1 MEPRL
6 LGQSQSGA
14 REAILLHAPTEM
26 TTKVLIADDQPVIVE
41 ALRLLLKSEGY
52 VCSGVSSPHAALRAL
67 ETESFD
73 AVILDLN
80 YTRDTTSGVEGLDLL
95 ARIRAKD
102 DSLPVLVMT
111 AWGTMDLAIQAMQRG
126 ASDFILK
133 PWNNAEVLASLHTQ
147 IARRQSE
154 RAQQRCVEQE
164 NLEARHVQEQLLL
177 THAPKI
183 PGLQIASAWR
193 PARHVGGDYCDVLD
207 LGDGEVGICIADVS
221 GKGLAAA
228 LLMSN
233 VQAAVRSLASASLE
247 PSDLCARL
255 NDLLCQNTAQDRFV
269 TFFYAVL
276 NHPQK
281 RLRYCNAGHIPPR
294 LLRADGSILELEE
307 GGPVLGEFP
316 ELTYAQGVVDLR
328 KGDQLLCLT
337 DGILEASDARGEE
350 FGQSQLGALLARNRN
365 LSADQLRDRIMSA
378 AANHCGEC
386 FADDATLLVVGIEQ

>member
-1 MEPRL
+1 MK
-6 LGQSQSGA
+6 
-14 REAILLHAPTEM
+14 
-26 TTKVLIADDQPVIVE
+26 TKVLIADDQPLIVE
-41 ALRLLLKSEGY
+41 ALRLLLKSAEYECRGA
-52 VCSGVSSPHAALRAL
+52 SSPQAALRAF

-73 AVILDLN
+73 AVLLDLN
-80 YTRDTTSGVEGLDLL
+80 YTRDTTSGAEGLDLL
-95 ARIRAKD
+95 ARIRAID

-133 PWNNAEVLASLHTQ
+133 PWDNAAVMASLHTH
-147 IARRQSE
+147 IARRQSQH
-154 RAQQRCVEQE
+154 AQQCRAEQE
-164 NLEARHVQEQLLL
+164 NLEARHVQEQLILN
-177 THAPKI
+177 HAPKI

-255 NDLLCQNTAQDRFV
+255 NALLCQNTSQDRFV

-276 NHPQK
+276 DHPQK
-281 RLRYCNAGHIPPR
+281 RLRYCNAGHIPPQ
-294 LLRADGSILELEE
+294 LLRSDGSILELEE

-316 ELTYAQGVVDLR
+316 ELTYGQGAVDLR

-337 DGILEASDARGEE
+337 DGILEAANAGGEE
-350 FGQSQLGALLARNRN
+350 FGQNQLAAILARKRDLN
-365 LSADQLRDRIMSA
+365 ADQLRDRIMSA
-378 AANHCGEC
+378 AANHCGEN
-386 FADDATLLVVGIEQ
+386 FEDDATLLVVGIE

>member
-6 LGQSQSGA
+6 GGQSQSGA
-14 REAILLHAPTEM
+14 HEAILLHAPTEM
-26 TTKVLIADDQPVIVE
+26 TTKVLIADDQPLIVE

-52 VCSGVSSPHAALRAL
+52 ECRGASSPQAALLAF
-67 ETESFD
+67 EIESFD

-80 YTRDTTSGVEGLDLL
+80 YTRDTTSGAEGLGLL
-95 ARIRAKD
+95 ARIRAMD

-126 ASDFILK
+126 ATDFILK
-133 PWNNAEVLASLHTQ
+133 PWDNAAVLASLRAQ
-147 IARRQSE
+147 ISRRQSE
-154 RAQQRCVEQE
+154 RAQQRRVEQE
-164 NLEARHVQEQLLL
+164 NLEARRVQEQLILN
-177 THAPKI
+177 HAPKV

-255 NDLLCQNTAQDRFV
+255 NDLLCQNTSQDRFV

-276 NHPQK
+276 NYPQK

-294 LLRADGSILELEE
+294 LLRTDGYTFELED

-316 ELTYAQGVVDLR
+316 ELKYMQGVVDLQ

-337 DGILEASDARGEE
+337 DGILEAANARGEE
-350 FGQSQLGALLARNRN
+350 FAQSQIDAILAQSRCM
-365 LSADQLRDRIMSA
+365 SANQLRDRVMSA
-378 AANHCGEC
+378 AANHCGGFFE
-386 FADDATLLVVGIEQ
+386 DDATLLVVGIE